1 MEHNPTAVYQ
11 KGRLHSKYDNRVY
24 TCTVRKDMG
33 QMETARYTLT
43 VAGEYAVTA
52 HGSFDKKF
60 IAQHAFIYC
69 IQLSLLH

>member
-24 TCTVRKDMG
+24 TCTVCKD
-33 QMETARYTLT
+33 TARYTLT

-52 HGSFDKKF
+52 HGSFDK
-60 IAQHAFIYC
+60 
-69 IQLSLLH
+69 